1 VPAERR
7 EDHHLVLAELMPH
20 KRIDVAVRA
29 FNQLGRRLIV
39 VGDGP
44 DMRRLRRLAG
54 PTISFTGRLGDEE
67 VADLLAR
74 SRALVVT
81 ATEEFGIA
89 ALEAQAAGR
98 PVIALARGGVQET
111 VQDGVTGT
119 FFSEVDPA
127 VLALT
132 VAAFDDEAIDPAA
145 CTANAE
151 RFSVDRF
158 QARLGR
164 EVDAALSE
172 RGGAPAEPRR
182 PLRPAI
188 RPVARR

>member
-1 VPAERR
+1 
-7 EDHHLVLAELMPH
+7 MPH
-20 KRIDVAVRA
+20 KRIDVAVEA
-29 FNQLGRRLIV
+29 FNKLGRRLVV

-54 PTISFTGRLGDEE
+54 PTITFAGRVGDEE
-67 VADLLAR
+67 VARLLAR

-98 PVIALARGGVQET
+98 PVVALAKGGVQET
-111 VQDGVTGT
+111 VEEGVTGT
-119 FFSEVDPA
+119 FFSQVDPG

-132 VAAFDDEAIDPAA
+132 VAAFDDGAIDPEA
-145 CTANAE
+145 CTRNAE
-151 RFSVDRF
+151 RFSVAHF
-158 QARLGR
+158 QRRLGR
-164 EVDAALSE
+164 EVDAAMSE
-172 RGGAPAEPRR
+172 GGRPEMGPAERRR
-182 PLRPAI
+182 PLRPAL